1 MKFKKAFYLML
12 TISMLLT
19 TSAYAAGQVEEARS
33 GTGPEGVTVNVLTLA
48 DGKLTAYDENGVE
61 TVSYL
66 TQEQITEKLAE
77 AESAAADQIGAKT
90 VSTTQH
96 VSIPRE
102 INGNQAVSIGNF
114 NTYPHSNLYVHVVY
128 LAYVPNM
135 NIILESPDGSKVWRE
150 NISQGQVVWF
160 NISNPSL
167 DYKIKVSTNGD
178 RTGAAALRI
187 YST

>member
-1 MKFKKAFYLML
+1 MKLKKAFYLML

-19 TSAYAAGQVEEARS
+19 SSAYAAGNVEARS
-33 GTGPEGVTVNVLTLA
+33 GTGPEGVTVNVLNLA

-77 AESAAADQIGAKT
+77 AESVAADQIGAKT
-90 VSTTQH
+90 VNTTQH

-102 INGNQAVSIGNF
+102 IDGNQAVSIGNF
-114 NTYPHSNLYVHVVY
+114 NTYPHFNLYVHVVY
-128 LAYVPNM
+128 LTYVPNM
-135 NIILESPDGSKVWRE
+135 NIILESPDGSRVWRE
-150 NISQGQVVWF
+150 NVSQGQVVWF
-160 NISNPSL
+160 NINNPSL

-178 RTGAAALRI
+178 RTGAGALKI